1 MMQRFMDIKQE
12 KKNQLAEY
20 MKSKDG
26 IEVDTNSIFDIQ
38 IKRLHEYK
46 RQLLNAFSIL
56 YIYFGIKDGSIK
68 NFYPTTFIFGAKS
81 APGYMRGKGYHQVHK
96 RDRQTYQCR

>member
-1 MMQRFMDIKQE
+1 
-12 KKNQLAEY
+12 

-81 APGYMRGKGYHQVHK
+81 APGYMRAKAIIKYINEIGRLINADEEVN
-96 RDRQTYQCR
+96 